1 MDQGN
6 VQMDDTIVL
15 RTDPEAVEDI
25 ISELGS
31 MNAFYDRLEALVVR
45 ESAQRATLSLSSA
58 ISLDGED
65 VRGGSLVEI
74 IGSLAGLATALSPII
89 IAWIRS
95 RGFEVEERIETLA
108 GGKSTRTIRMRRGAK

>member
-1 MDQGN
+1 
-6 VQMDDTIVL
+6 MDDTIVL